1 MARQGV
7 DVAEAL
13 QGRVHIARVAQ
24 VGEPNGSTPRV
35 FGLLGAWVFRLL
47 AEPLVVLP
55 MRRLAAAPAVHHH
68 TAVTAERVRGAM
80 AGTAEALST
89 NDSKTRI
96 SLERPLLPWFSPLES
111 EMAVLVS
118 VVRELVRGS
127 IMGSIVLLVSSFRRI
142 VAGAAVVV
150 AWVVER
156 TSPPVFDPV

>member
-1 MARQGV
+1 
-7 DVAEAL
+7 
-13 QGRVHIARVAQ
+13 
-24 VGEPNGSTPRV
+24 
-35 FGLLGAWVFRLL
+35 
-47 AEPLVVLP
+47 
-55 MRRLAAAPAVHHH
+55 
-68 TAVTAERVRGAM
+68 M

-150 AWVVER
+150 ER